1 MFSNI
6 KSDERLKRIAV
17 SNNLF
22 ICFSKLVEIKKS
34 LKFLHAEKKA
44 VDERINL
51 KSIDSTGKDKTTSGK
66 RIR

>member
-6 KSDERLKRIAV
+6 KSDERLKRTAV

-22 ICFSKLVEIKKS
+22 ICFSCLVEIKKS
-34 LKFLHAEKKA
+34 LKFLHAAKKA

-51 KSIDSTGKDKTTSGK
+51 KSIDSTGKDKTTIGK
-66 RIR
+66 SIR